1 MSGSKILKRKQ
12 DDLDPVEP
20 DQLNKRVALDS
31 EQLEKENIATEDG
44 SAPKGAVSS
53 HRYDSSYVNLRM
65 YCEVKEASLIVGKK
79 GETINHI
86 KDKANISINVS
97 ENLKGIPERI
107 VLVRG
112 PAENV
117 AKAFGLISR
126 TILEEPEDE
135 PALAKS
141 QQYNLKVLIPH
152 PLVGYI
158 IGKLGSKFREIEES
172 SAAKL
177 KAAEQP
183 LPYLTDRILSVT
195 GVGDAIHIAIYYISL
210 VILEHKDCLKKNKV
224 VFYNPANYRLHPPP
238 NHMMNI
244 VPPTLAA
251 HPLDPMTMQSVQP
264 GLMNHLPQMPKQPYN
279 FQMMFQPATYPQYPS
294 LPPQQAPLNVS
305 VPPQTP
311 YTDDHGNTLIGD
323 VITNPPVPVGS
334 STDKFNEDVYVSN
347 YNIGSV
353 IGKGGNNIKMIREKS
368 GCTYVRIEPDL
379 NLQILLGTKG
389 LTNIRKLTL
398 TGSLQAIHSAIY
410 LINQRILADKERN
423 ER

>member
-1 MSGSKILKRKQ
+1 MSGSTHLKRKQ
-12 DDLDPVEP
+12 DDLDTGIP
-20 DQLNKRVALDS
+20 DQLNKRPALDI
-31 EQLEKENIATEDG
+31 EQLEKDDPATEDG
-44 SAPKGAVSS
+44 GQTTGPVSK
-53 HRYDSSYVNLRM
+53 HLYDSSYVNLRM

-86 KDKANISINVS
+86 KEKANISINVS
-97 ENLKGIPERI
+97 ENLKGVPERI

-112 PAENV
+112 SAENV
-117 AKAFGLISR
+117 AKGFGLISR

-158 IGKLGSKFREIEES
+158 IGKLGTKFREIEES

-183 LPYLTDRILSVT
+183 LPFLTDRILSVT

-210 VILEHKDCLKKNKV
+210 VILDHKDCLKKHKV
-224 VFYNPANYRLHPPP
+224 VYYNPANYRLHPAQ
-238 NHMMNI
+238 NHMMSI

-251 HPLDPMTMQSVQP
+251 HPQNPLTMQSAQP
-264 GLMNHLPQMPKQPYN
+264 GLMNHLPQMPKQPYD
-279 FQMMFQPATYPQYPS
+279 FQMMFQPTAYPQYP
-294 LPPQQAPLNVS
+294 LAPQQQPALP
-305 VPPQTP
+305 VPQQTP
-311 YTDDHGNTLIGD
+311 YTDEHGNTLIGD
-323 VITNPPVPVGS
+323 VITNPPVPVGTS
-334 STDKFNEDVYVSN
+334 NDKFNEDVYVSN
-347 YNIGSV
+347 INIGSV
-353 IGKGGNNIKMIREKS
+353 IGKGGNNIKLIRESS

-379 NLQILLGTKG
+379 NLQILLGSKG

-398 TGSLQAIHSAIY
+398 TGSLQAIHTAIY

-423 ER
+423 QR